1 MGPTTRRT
9 KSGDFYLATTG
20 DSNLATSGD
29 FFMATDRG
37 RTVAYIVWNISQ
49 SCMVGVTKAWAT
61 ALPTGRGRTAHNPT

>member
-29 FFMATDRG
+29 FFMATDRTPA
-37 RTVAYIVWNISQ
+37 RRSLVR
-49 SCMVGVTKAWAT
+49 
-61 ALPTGRGRTAHNPT
+61 ALSRAG